1 MFVFVEESAE
11 TIVPADAQTCDRG
24 GTGDRLRQRIQR
36 PGVRN
41 TPMGTV
47 TVVVPFV
54 LAQGVQKMRLVPI
67 NVRSSSSWRQDW
79 IHRSMIEFMRG
90 IRTPLSTTV
99 IPASA
104 RIASNGAGTSRRGH
118 G

>member
-36 PGVRN
+36 SGVRD

-47 TVVVPFV
+47 AVMVPFV
-54 LAQGVQKMRLVPI
+54 LA
-67 NVRSSSSWRQDW
+67 
-79 IHRSMIEFMRG
+79 
-90 IRTPLSTTV
+90 
-99 IPASA
+99 
-104 RIASNGAGTSRRGH
+104 
-118 G
+118 